1 MGTGILACVREGN
14 SIVSGEIKQEG
25 RLPLA
30 SSYPMRQSGA
40 TERKYMSMVALA
52 LMNVSIIAGLAN
64 DIQQSFYG
72 LSSVTY
78 FALGA
83 ILFFLPTALVTAEL
97 ATGWSESGG
106 IFRWVGEGIGKGWAF
121 LCLVILWFQS
131 SIMLGAG
138 IPSAGAT
145 ILFFTPQFSKA
156 VKFAENPGVFVG
168 KGGLLLIMTG
178 WVLFYWL
185 LAFMSTRGVKAFSN
199 IAKFGVW
206 IGTIIPLALMFILV
220 IVWLCEGHRSNIS
233 FAPRHLIPA
242 WNGMST
248 LSLAAGVLFSYAGID
263 MNAAHIKNLK
273 NPKKEFPK
281 AIFLS
286 MILAFLIFIVGT
298 LIIAV
303 VIPEKQINVLYTLFA
318 VFRELG
324 STIGIPWLY
333 MVITWTLICNTISL
347 TVTNFAG
354 PSFML
359 GQAARAGFLPKSLQS
374 YNKHG
379 MPSKLMYVQC
389 VFMTVFAYLFELLP
403 NVEGFVIMLDQ
414 AVTVLY
420 LSYYI
425 IFFTAYLRLK
435 YTQPNRPRAFVIPG
449 GRVGG
454 WITCIVGYICCA
466 FGIVLAIWP
475 PAQVAE
481 EVGSPVTYVVTIIA
495 IVMFVAVLAGVIYML
510 AKNRHGWIDPHN
522 EFAPFTW
529 EVEGLR
535 KPMKVSSDI
544 DAEILSYDQDPMGTP
559 IKHRFPPD
567 ARKAELDPQIIQDAL
582 GIEN

>member
-1 MGTGILACVREGN
+1 MN
-14 SIVSGEIKQEG
+14 NHQEFSSV
-25 RLPLA
+25 PPA
-30 SSYPMRQSGA
+30 DSYPTGPSGDA
-40 TERKYMSMVALA
+40 KRTYMSMTALA
-52 LMNVSIIAGLAN
+52 MMNVSMLAGLAN
-64 DIQQSFYG
+64 DPQQAFYG
-72 LSSVTY
+72 LSSFTF
-78 FALGA
+78 FAIGA

-97 ATGWSESGG
+97 ATGWPQRGG

-131 SIMLGAG
+131 SIMFGIG
-138 IPSAGAT
+138 IPSFSAT
-145 ILFFTPQFSKA
+145 ILFYTPQFSKA

-324 STIGIPWLY
+324 ATIGIPWLY

-389 VFMTVFAYLFELLP
+389 AFMTIFAYMVELLP

-420 LSYYI
+420 MIYYI

-449 GRVGG
+449 GRAGG

-495 IVMFVAVLAGVIYML
+495 IAVFIFAVGGVLYSF
-510 AKNRHGWIDPHN
+510 AKRSDARPETTWIDPHN

-529 EVEGLR
+529 QIEGLD
-535 KPMKVSSDI
+535 KPCHVESDI
-544 DAEILSYDQDPMGTP
+544 PSDVMAYDQNPMGTP
-559 IKHRFPPD
+559 IKHHFSPD
-567 ARKAELDPQIIQDAL
+567 ARLAEVDPAIVKAASEQ
-582 GIEN
+582 

>member
-1 MGTGILACVREGN
+1 MN
-14 SIVSGEIKQEG
+14 NHQEFSSV
-25 RLPLA
+25 PPA
-30 SSYPMRQSGA
+30 DSYPTGPSGDA
-40 TERKYMSMVALA
+40 KRTYMSMTALA
-52 LMNVSIIAGLAN
+52 MMNVSMLAGLAN
-64 DIQQSFYG
+64 DPQQAFYG
-72 LSSVTY
+72 LSSFTF
-78 FALGA
+78 FAIGA

-97 ATGWSESGG
+97 ATGWPQRGG

-281 AIFLS
+281 AMVIA
-286 MILAFLIFIVGT
+286 MILAFLVFVVGT

-303 VIPEKQINVLYTLFA
+303 VIPNNKINVLYALFMT
-318 VFRELG
+318 FRELG
-324 STIGIPWLY
+324 ATIGIPWLY
-333 MVITWTLICNTISL
+333 MVISWALLCNQIAM
-347 TVTNFAG
+347 TVTSFSG

-495 IVMFVAVLAGVIYML
+495 IAVFIFAVGGVLYSF
-510 AKNRHGWIDPHN
+510 AKRSDARPETTWIDPHN

-529 EVEGLR
+529 QIEGLD
-535 KPMKVSSDI
+535 KPCRVESDI
-544 DAEILSYDQDPMGTP
+544 PSDVMAYDQNPMGTP
-559 IKHRFPPD
+559 IKHRFSPD
-567 ARKAELDPQIIQDAL
+567 ARLAEVDPAIVKAASEQ
-582 GIEN
+582 

>member
-97 ATGWSESGG
+97 ATGWPQRGG

-178 WVLFYWL
+178 WVLFYWFMAF
-185 LAFMSTRGVKAFSN
+185 LATRGVKAFSN
-199 IAKFGVW
+199 VAKLGVYV
-206 IGTIIPLALMFILV
+206 GTLIPLGIMLVLV

-324 STIGIPWLY
+324 ATIGIPWLY

-389 VFMTVFAYLFELLP
+389 AFMTIFAYMVELLP

-449 GRVGG
+449 GSAGG

-559 IKHRFPPD
+559 IKHHFSPD